1 MPQQT
6 VLDAEQLASF
16 KSHAVGKQTPFL
28 LFDLGLLQKKYHEL
42 ETSFPYA
49 SIYYAVKANPEAAII
64 EKLRDLGSNFDIASI
79 YELDKVMALGVTA
92 DRVSFGNT
100 IKNANIIK
108 YVYDKGVRMF
118 ASDCE
123 SDIRNL
129 AACAPGSKVFL
140 RILTEGSETADW
152 PLSKKF
158 GCQSDLAVELM
169 VLAKNLGLDPYGIS
183 FHVGSQQRDISAWDA
198 ALAKVKF
205 ISDRLETQAISLR
218 MINIGGGFP
227 AVYGALSHDLPT
239 YGQIIKRFI
248 DEDFGDKQPLI
259 IIEPGRALVAEAG
272 VLVSEVMMVSRK
284 SRDAL
289 QRWVYLDVGL
299 FGGLIETLGEAI
311 KYPLVCDHDGPSV
324 QDVILAGPTCDSM
337 DIMYED
343 NLYSLPVD
351 LREGDRLYW
360 LSTGA
365 YTTSYC
371 SVEFNGFPPLKL
383 YTING

>member
-1 MPQQT
+1 MQQT
-6 VLDAEQLASF
+6 VLSAEQLDSLKRISAD
-16 KSHAVGKQTPFL
+16 KETPFL
-28 LFDLGLLQKKYHEL
+28 LFNLGMMVDKYREL

-49 SIYYAVKANPEAAII
+49 SIYYAVKANPESAIL
-64 EKLRDLGSNFDIASI
+64 ERLRDLGSCFDIASV
-79 YELDKVMALGVTA
+79 YELDKVMALGITA
-92 DRVSFGNT
+92 DRLSFGNT
-100 IKNANIIK
+100 IKNAQSIR
-108 YVYDKGVRMF
+108 YAYEKGVRMF

-129 AACAPGSKVFL
+129 AVCAPGSQVFL

-158 GCQSDLAVELM
+158 GCQSDMAVDLM

-183 FHVGSQQRDISAWDA
+183 FHVGSQQRDIGAWDA

-205 ISDRLETQAISLR
+205 ISDRLKTHGITLR
-218 MINIGGGFP
+218 MINIGGGLP
-227 AVYGALSHDLPT
+227 ASYNSIAHDLPT
-239 YGQIIKRFI
+239 YGQAIKRFI
-248 DEDFGDKQPLI
+248 DEDFGDQQPRI

-272 VLVSEVMMVSRK
+272 VLVTEIVMVARK

-289 QRWVYLDVGL
+289 LRWVYLDTGL
-299 FGGLIETLGEAI
+299 FNGMIETLGEAI
-311 KYPLVCDHDGPSV
+311 KYPLILDRESEAMEE
-324 QDVILAGPTCDSM
+324 VIFAGPTCDSL

-343 NLYSLPVD
+343 HRYNLPLD
-351 LREGDRLYW
+351 TRAGDRLYW

-371 SVEFNGFPPLKL
+371 SVEFNGFPPLKSFVVESF
-383 YTING
+383 